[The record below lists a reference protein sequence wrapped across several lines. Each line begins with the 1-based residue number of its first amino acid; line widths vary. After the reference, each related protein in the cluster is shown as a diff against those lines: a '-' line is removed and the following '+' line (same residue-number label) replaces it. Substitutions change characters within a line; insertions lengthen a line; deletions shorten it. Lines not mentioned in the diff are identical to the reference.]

1 MFIGFLVRVAIIW
14 IVLSYVLGSERVP
27 SFRPLVGTI
36 FVASILTTILSLSL
50 GLIAIIPNI
59 VVYTLAIVFFL
70 KTDVKLTLL
79 AVGIA
84 TGISLIFELIFSS
97 MY

>member
-14 IVLSYVLGSERVP
+14 VVLSYVLGSERVH

-36 FVASILTTILSLSL
+36 FLASILTTILSISL

-79 AVGIA
+79 SVSIA
-84 TGISLIFELIFSS
+84 TGISLIFDLIFSS